1 MVQRIQSLY
10 LLLSGVC
17 MALVLKFPFAN
28 FAKIGS
34 FDAWGHHLSEGV
46 TADSLLPFPAYYLV
60 LGLILLTLIAIFM
73 FKNRKIQILL
83 GRLNYLL
90 ILGLI
95 VVLYL
100 NIDKLNESLNSTIEY
115 GVGLYLPV
123 AALAFNFLANRAI
136 KKDQDLIKS
145 LDRLR

>member
-1 MVQRIQSLY
+1 
-10 LLLSGVC
+10 
-17 MALVLKFPFAN
+17 MALMLKFPFAKFEN
-28 FAKIGS
+28 MGS
-34 FDAWGHHLSEGV
+34 FDSWGHHMSEGV
-46 TADSLLPFPAYYLV
+46 TVESLLTFPAYYLV
-60 LGLILLTLIAIFM
+60 LGLISLTLIAIFM
-73 FKNRKIQILL
+73 FKKRNMQVLL

-100 NIDKLNESLNSTIEY
+100 NIDKLNESLSTTIEY

-136 KKDQDLIKS
+136 KKDEDLVKS

>member
-28 FAKIGS
+28 FSNIGS
-34 FDAWGHHLSEGV
+34 FDAWGQHMSDGV
-46 TADSLLPFPAYYLV
+46 MAESLFAFPVYYLV
-60 LGLILLTLIAIFM
+60 LGLLSLTLIAIFM

-90 ILGLI
+90 ILGFI

-136 KKDQDLIKS
+136 NKDEDLVKS